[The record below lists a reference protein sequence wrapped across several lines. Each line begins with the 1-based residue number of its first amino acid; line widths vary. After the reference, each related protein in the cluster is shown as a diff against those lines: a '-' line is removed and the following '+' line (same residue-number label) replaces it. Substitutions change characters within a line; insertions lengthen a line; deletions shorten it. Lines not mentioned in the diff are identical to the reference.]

1 MFKKVSLT
9 ICAIVVG
16 VICGYVASLL
26 CAYLHIHDMVDTN
39 TLSVM
44 DHANWIFLEFVS
56 GISFV
61 VTACGS
67 FIIPITTITTVWKD

>member
-1 MFKKVSLT
+1 
-9 ICAIVVG
+9 
-16 VICGYVASLL
+16 
-26 CAYLHIHDMVDTN
+26 MVDTN